1 MFSTCS
7 LTAKQ
12 SLLASKKLWSAV
24 SMSRRSLI
32 TCFCAALLASQFA
45 TTSLAQTNAKSSD
58 NISSSPAS
66 SSTTASTKKKSTS
79 ANTNTSSTTKNS
91 KPAAKSSHT
100 SKPKVATPVT
110 SNALRSH
117 VVYVQDLSNNNVLI
131 SRNEDGVRP
140 IASITKLMTAIV
152 IVDGKQ
158 SLNEIIEI
166 TQEDVDTIKHSRSRL
181 AVGAKLTRGDMLHLA
196 LMSSEN
202 RAASALARYYPG
214 GTTAFVLAMNI
225 KARELGM
232 NQSRFVEATGLSS
245 SNVSTPR
252 DLVKLMQAAMQR
264 RSIQAFTTDDQ
275 QEVKTNNRS
284 TTVFRNTNALVFRP
298 DWDIKVS
305 KTGFINE
312 AGQCLVM
319 VARINNRD
327 TAIVLLDAEGK
338 GTRVAD
344 AIRIKQMMQRQELAS
359 L

>member
-1 MFSTCS
+1 
-7 LTAKQ
+7 
-12 SLLASKKLWSAV
+12 
-24 SMSRRSLI
+24 
-32 TCFCAALLASQFA
+32 
-45 TTSLAQTNAKSSD
+45 
-58 NISSSPAS
+58 
-66 SSTTASTKKKSTS
+66 
-79 ANTNTSSTTKNS
+79 
-91 KPAAKSSHT
+91 
-100 SKPKVATPVT
+100 
-110 SNALRSH
+110 
-117 VVYVQDLSNNNVLI
+117 VYVQDLSNNNVLI